1 MAALLP
7 GPSGASGYECVLAH
21 DPAAIF
27 GTVVLLAAVLFLG
40 QVLAR
45 FGLARAARPAA
56 WALAVAAVAGVERLD
71 AREPAG
77 VRMLAIIAALLYAM
91 KAVVAVEARKQGSPP
106 LPLGRWLGFAAL
118 WPGMRPGP
126 FARAGAA
133 RLPGVGA
140 LVGKG
145 VLRIILGVV
154 LVALARLLWVGTR
167 SRLLAT
173 TLLLPGLSLIVHFG
187 VFDVLA
193 GAWRCAGVDCKPLF
207 RAPLRS
213 TSLGEFWGRRWNLA
227 FSEMTAMALYQPL
240 VRRAG
245 RRAAL
250 AASFLGS
257 GLLHEL
263 AISVPVRAG
272 YGLPLGYF
280 ALHGVLLMV
289 EGRLARSGRPIDGRP
304 WIGRAWTLAW
314 LLVPLPILF
323 HRPFLAG
330 VVWPLIG
337 IEPVSGCQGVSWLD
351 RSRIRGRALER
362 LTQRGSSCL
371 WEGEAPS
378 EPAPRRGSDGASPSR
393 IPSHHEVELDAQS
406 ALT

>member
-1 MAALLP
+1 MSAYTPHDPVVTLGTVALL
-7 GPSGASGYECVLAH
+7 A
-21 DPAAIF
+21 
-27 GTVVLLAAVLFLG
+27 TVLLLG
-40 QVLAR
+40 WAIASS
-45 FGLARAARPAA
+45 GMTRAARPAA
-56 WALAVAAVAGVERLD
+56 WALVLVAVAAVERLGVC
-71 AREPAG
+71 EPAG
-77 VRMLAIIAALLYAM
+77 VRMLAIIGALLYSM
-91 KAVVAVEARKQGSPP
+91 KAVVAVEVRAQGSSP

-133 RLPGVGA
+133 PLQGA
-140 LVGKG
+140 GSLAGIGSV
-145 VLRIILGVV
+145 RIGIGVV
-154 LVALARLLWVGTR
+154 LVTMAHLTWIETR

-187 VFDVLA
+187 VFDALA
-193 GAWRCAGVDCKPLF
+193 GAWRWAGVDCKPLF
-207 RAPLRS
+207 RSPLRS

-227 FSEMTAMALYQPL
+227 FSEMTTLALYQPL

-272 YGLPLGYF
+272 YGLPLSYF
-280 ALHGVLLMV
+280 ALHGSLMLI
-289 EGRLARSGRPIDGRP
+289 EGRLARAGRPIDRRP
-304 WIGRAWTLAW
+304 WIGRAWTLGW
-314 LLVPLPILF
+314 LMVPLPILF

-337 IEPVSGCQGVSWLD
+337 IDS
-351 RSRIRGRALER
+351 
-362 LTQRGSSCL
+362 
-371 WEGEAPS
+371 
-378 EPAPRRGSDGASPSR
+378 
-393 IPSHHEVELDAQS
+393 
-406 ALT
+406 

>member
-1 MAALLP
+1 MNAYSP
-7 GPSGASGYECVLAH
+7 H
-21 DPAAIF
+21 DPAAIS
-27 GTVVLLAAVLFLG
+27 GTMILLAAVLFLG

-337 IEPVSGCQGVSWLD
+337 IDP
-351 RSRIRGRALER
+351 
-362 LTQRGSSCL
+362 
-371 WEGEAPS
+371 
-378 EPAPRRGSDGASPSR
+378 
-393 IPSHHEVELDAQS
+393 
-406 ALT
+406 

>member
-1 MAALLP
+1 MNAYTP
-7 GPSGASGYECVLAH
+7 H
-21 DPAAIF
+21 DPAAIS
-27 GTVVLLAAVLFLG
+27 GTVALLATVLLLG
-40 QVLAR
+40 QVIAR
-45 FGLARAARPAA
+45 FGVTWAARPPA
-56 WALAVAAVAGVERLD
+56 WALVVVAVAGVERLD

-77 VRMLAIIAALLYAM
+77 VRMLAIIGVVIYAM
-91 KAVVAVEARKQGSPP
+91 KAVVTVEARKQGSPP

-126 FARAGAA
+126 FSRAGAA
-133 RLPGVGA
+133 PLPGAWPLVVKGSVRMIIGVG
-140 LVGKG
+140 
-145 VLRIILGVV
+145 
-154 LVALARLLWVGTR
+154 LVAMARLTWIETH
-167 SRLLAT
+167 SRMLAT
-173 TLLLPGLSLIVHFG
+173 TLLLPGLTLIVHFG

-193 GAWRCAGVDCKPLF
+193 GAWRWAGVDCKPLF
-207 RAPLRS
+207 RSPLQS

-227 FSEMTAMALYQPL
+227 FSEMMSLAVYQPL

-272 YGLPLGYF
+272 YGLPLSYF
-280 ALHGVLLMV
+280 ALHGTLVMI
-289 EGRLARSGRPIDGRP
+289 EGQLARSGRPIDRRS
-304 WIGRAWTLAW
+304 WIGRAWTLVW

-337 IEPVSGCQGVSWLD
+337 IDP
-351 RSRIRGRALER
+351 
-362 LTQRGSSCL
+362 
-371 WEGEAPS
+371 
-378 EPAPRRGSDGASPSR
+378 
-393 IPSHHEVELDAQS
+393 
-406 ALT
+406 